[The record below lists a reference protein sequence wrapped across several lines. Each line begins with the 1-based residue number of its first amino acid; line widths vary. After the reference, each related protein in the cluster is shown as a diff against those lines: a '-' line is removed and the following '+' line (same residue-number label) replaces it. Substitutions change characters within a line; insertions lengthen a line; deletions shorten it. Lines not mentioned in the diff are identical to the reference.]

1 MPQPRPLR
9 SKDLDFLLLTGC
21 SCLIALLHHPVAGHL
36 SARSVTHRV
45 ASEPVSSPSSSP
57 VQSSQSGSLGQYA
70 ALPSQR
76 QRFSIREDDRA

>member
-21 SCLIALLHHPVAGHL
+21 SCLLALLHHPVAGQL
-36 SARSVTHRV
+36 TARAISDP
-45 ASEPVSSPSSSP
+45 ASEPLSRSIP
-57 VQSSQSGSLGQYA
+57 SQSQSASVGQYS

-76 QRFSIREDDRA
+76 QRFNIRDDESAKS

>member
-21 SCLIALLHHPVAGHL
+21 SCLLALLHHPVAGQL
-36 SARSVTHRV
+36 TARTISAPP
-45 ASEPVSSPSSSP
+45 SEPLSRPLPTQSQSSS
-57 VQSSQSGSLGQYA
+57 VGQYS

-76 QRFSIREDDRA
+76 QRFNIREEESA